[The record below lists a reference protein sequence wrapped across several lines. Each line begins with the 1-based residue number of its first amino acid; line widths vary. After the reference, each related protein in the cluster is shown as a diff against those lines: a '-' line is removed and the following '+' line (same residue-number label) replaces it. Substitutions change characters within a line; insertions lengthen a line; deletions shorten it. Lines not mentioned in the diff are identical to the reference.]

1 MSEDGGVDSFGG
13 DEANT
18 AEVISDPPV
27 GPKVWSITQVNRAVK
42 EMLESSIDALW
53 IGGEVGQW
61 TRSRPGHCYF
71 TLKDEQ
77 AELRAVMFARDA
89 SLLPTDPEQGMRVRC
104 FGDLTLYERR
114 GNYQMIVRRIEAEG
128 EDGLWRKAFEKL
140 KARLAGEGLLADERK
155 LSLPAYPEVVGVV
168 TSPTGAALRDIVTVL
183 RRRAPWSRIVLSPS
197 RVQGEGASEEL
208 AKALDR
214 LVESKVPDVII
225 VGRGGGSL
233 EDLWAF
239 NEEAL
244 ARAIVASPIPIVS
257 AVGHEVDVTIS
268 DLVADLRAPTPSAA
282 AELIVPDGV
291 LLLSSVR
298 AAPLRLSRGVRRA
311 AERRRARVTDRMR
324 VLSRTMERSI
334 RPARQ
339 AVGMDFERLERS
351 IQQSLEQKRA
361 AFSMLSGRLE
371 ALSPLATLARGYSVA
386 RTSEGTVLRR
396 VTDFHPG
403 LQFDLKVTDGTVE
416 ANAVGPVKPG
426 REER

>member
-1 MSEDGGVDSFGG
+1 M
-13 DEANT
+13 
-18 AEVISDPPV
+18 
-27 GPKVWSITQVNRAVK
+27 
-42 EMLESSIDALW
+42 
-53 IGGEVGQW
+53 
-61 TRSRPGHCYF
+61 
-71 TLKDEQ
+71 
-77 AELRAVMFARDA
+77 
-89 SLLPTDPEQGMRVRC
+89 
-104 FGDLTLYERR
+104 
-114 GNYQMIVRRIEAEG
+114 
-128 EDGLWRKAFEKL
+128 
-140 KARLAGEGLLADERK
+140 
-155 LSLPAYPEVVGVV
+155 V

-268 DLVADLRAPTPSAA
+268 DLVAALRAPTPSAA

-339 AVGMDFERLERS
+339 AVGMDSERLERS
-351 IQQSLEQKRA
+351 FQQSLEQKRA

>member
-27 GPKVWSITQVNRAVK
+27 GPKVWSITQINRAVK

-140 KARLAGEGLLADERK
+140 KARLAGEGFLAAERK

-311 AERRRARVTDRMR
+311 AERRRARVTDSMR
-324 VLSRTMERSI
+324 VLSRTMELCI

-339 AVGMDFERLERS
+339 AVGMDSERLERS

-361 AFSMLSGRLE
+361 AFSRLSGRLE

-386 RTSEGTVLRR
+386 RTSDGTVLRR

-403 LQFDLKVTDGTVE
+403 LQFDLKLTDGTVE
-416 ANAVGPVKPG
+416 ANAVGPVKPR